1 MKNPIFILGIHK
13 SGTTLLRS
21 LLDNHHNLFVL
32 PIESHVFKHNG
43 ISILYPLRNFR
54 GDILTSKQIITNYL
68 TNLKYSKNLPK
79 NFKGGDHKIDWNIS
93 IIQKYLEKKITNKL
107 VDSIKAFYSSLYY
120 DLFNS
125 ELNEEKRVVE
135 KSVEHLEFA
144 IIIKNL
150 FPTAKFIHISRNY
163 YSNLVSIRKFMSV
176 KKFPYLLKPLQCIAY
191 DIHFKNL
198 NKKILGD
205 DYHLVDYE
213 YLLKN
218 PKIEMKQIADFLDL
232 MYESTLENPTTM
244 GKIWRGNST
253 NNIKY
258 QGVSAKNI
266 NRWKKNITP
275 LEIGL
280 INKYFYKYVKT
291 IDSSLNSMRKIKNEK
306 YSTFIKNRLL
316 LKTNL
321 FEI

>member
-176 KKFPYLLKPLQCIAY
+176 KKFPYLLK
-191 DIHFKNL
+191 
-198 NKKILGD
+198 
-205 DYHLVDYE
+205 
-213 YLLKN
+213 LL
-218 PKIEMKQIADFLDL
+218 
-232 MYESTLENPTTM
+232 
-244 GKIWRGNST
+244 
-253 NNIKY
+253 
-258 QGVSAKNI
+258 
-266 NRWKKNITP
+266 
-275 LEIGL
+275 
-280 INKYFYKYVKT
+280 
-291 IDSSLNSMRKIKNEK
+291 
-306 YSTFIKNRLL
+306 
-316 LKTNL
+316 
-321 FEI
+321 